1 MTTGVL
7 LAFGA
12 ASCLGVS
19 AILVRLGVQSI
30 SPLTG
35 LWISLVPGLVLVFG
49 LVLIFNGDDLG
60 KLSLVPIL
68 WFAVNGLFNFAIGRM
83 LNYLSIHLVGVT
95 RATPIF
101 STAPLFATIL
111 AIIYLGESTT
121 IWLLIGTGTI
131 VAGVALMTSDG
142 VRR

>member
-1 MTTGVL
+1 MTTGIL

-19 AILVRLGVQSI
+19 AFLVRLGVHSI
-30 SPLTG
+30 NPLTG
-35 LWISLVPGLVLVFG
+35 LWISLVSGLALVFG
-49 LVLIFNGDDLG
+49 LAFAFNAEHFGQ
-60 KLSLVPIL
+60 LSLIPIL
-68 WFAVNGLFNFAIGRM
+68 WFALNGLFNFAIGRM
-83 LNYLSIHLVGVT
+83 VNYLSIHLAGVT

-111 AIIYLGESTT
+111 AIMYLGESAT

-131 VAGVALMTSDG
+131 VAGVALITSDG
-142 VRR
+142 IRR